1 MGPSAEGY
9 GPSMSSEPSSFSA
22 ETRRQNIIQ
31 LGQQAFDVLVIGGGI
46 TGAGIAH
53 LAARRGYHVALV
65 EKGDF
70 ASGASSKSSKL
81 IHGGLRYLATGDY
94 ELVFQASRQ
103 RRKLRRLAP
112 HLVWPVPFVLPV
124 YEDSSNSWLKTIAGM
139 WLYDALATFR
149 NVQPHQ
155 VWSARRALK
164 REPLLNPQGL
174 VGAARYFDC
183 GTDDARLT
191 LVNLVAAHRLGAV
204 IANQAQ
210 VTRLRQAGGLVSG
223 ASVTDRIGG
232 AEIEVQARVVICAAG
247 PWTDAVLGRVG
258 TERWLR
264 PTKGVHIIVPAERAP
279 TRSALAFTSPRDG
292 RFLYL
297 IPWQGHVLIGSTETD
312 FAGDPDEVCATADDV
327 AYLLEAAGQAF
338 PEAHLT
344 ASDVISTF
352 AGLRPLID
360 AAAVANYQ
368 VSREHH
374 VAEVAPGLIAIAG
387 GKLTT
392 YREMADDVVH
402 ALAHHLPAKHR
413 LRRAFVTRRLPGAR
427 VSGWAWLRAH
437 LAAVG
442 QAVALPED
450 VTAHVVA
457 TYGSEAP
464 RVLDL
469 VACQPA
475 LAARLTPELPVIMAQ
490 VVYALRQ
497 EMAVNLVD
505 VLDRRTHL
513 LALARDQGLAAAVPV
528 ADVMAA
534 ELGWTPATRAAQLE
548 HYRREVALSRR
559 WRGDEA

>member
-1 MGPSAEGY
+1 MA
-9 GPSMSSEPSSFSA
+9 SERTDFSA
-22 ETRRQNIIQ
+22 QTRRQNIIQ
-31 LGQQAFDVLVIGGGI
+31 LGQQVFDVLVIGGGI

-81 IHGGLRYLATGDY
+81 VHGGLRYLATGDY

-124 YEDSSNSWLKTIAGM
+124 YQDSSNSWLKTIAGM

-149 NVQPHQ
+149 NIKLHQ
-155 VWSARRALK
+155 LWSARRALK
-164 REPLLNPQGL
+164 REPLLNPNGL

-191 LVNLVAAHRLGAV
+191 LVNLVAAHRLGAD
-204 IANQAQ
+204 IANYAQATGLLQ
-210 VTRLRQAGGLVSG
+210 NGGRVSG
-223 ASVTDRIGG
+223 ARVTDRLGG
-232 AEIEVQARVVICAAG
+232 AEIEVRARVVICAAG
-247 PWTDAVLGRVG
+247 PWTDAVLGRAG
-258 TERWLR
+258 AERWLR
-264 PTKGVHIIVPAERAP
+264 PTKGVHIIVPRERAP
-279 TRSALAFTSPRDG
+279 SQSALAFTSPRDG

-297 IPWQGHVLIGSTETD
+297 IPWLGHALIGSTETD
-312 FAGDPDEVCATADDV
+312 YGGDPDEVCASADDV
-327 AYLLEAAGQAF
+327 AYLLEAAAQAF

-352 AGLRPLID
+352 AGLRPLIG
-360 AAAVANYQ
+360 AQAISNYQ

-374 VAEVAPGLIAIAG
+374 VAEIAPGLIAIAG

-392 YREMADDVVH
+392 YREMAADVMREV
-402 ALAHHLPAKHR
+402 ARQAPPGHR
-413 LRRAFVTRRLPGAR
+413 LRRAFVTRRLPGADA
-427 VSGWAWLRAH
+427 SGWTRLRAH
-437 LAAVG
+437 LAAPG
-442 QAVALPED
+442 PAATLPQDVA
-450 VTAHVVA
+450 AHVAA
-457 TYGSEAP
+457 TYGCEAP
-464 RVLDL
+464 RVLGL
-469 VACQPA
+469 AACQPA

-490 VVYALRQ
+490 VIYAMRQ

-513 LALARDQGLAAAVPV
+513 LALARDQGLAAAAPV
-528 ADVMAA
+528 AEVMAA
-534 ELGWTPATRAAQLE
+534 ELGWTPAARAAQIE
-548 HYRREVALSRR
+548 AYRREVALSRR